1 MNLNSPVTS
10 LMTRNVKCVGPDQKI
25 IDLKHIYEQLQFHHH
40 IPVTE
45 NDILVGMVSLIDF
58 MRAIHNASLDDD
70 EAVYHSILVKEIMTL
85 NPVTMNETATIK
97 EIAEMLAKGE
107 FNSVVITDAGHV
119 KGIVT
124 TVDLLRFFLKTQ

>member
-10 LMTRNVKCVGPDQKI
+10 LMTSNVKCVEPNQKI

-70 EAVYHSILVKEIMTL
+70 EAVYHSILVKEIMSP
-85 NPVTMNETATIK
+85 NPVTASENASIK
-97 EIAEMLAKGE
+97 DIAELLAKGE
-107 FNSVVITDAGHV
+107 FNSVVITDKGHV

-124 TVDLLRFFLKTQ
+124 TVDLLRFFLKNQ

>member
-1 MNLNSPVTS
+1 MNLDSPVSS
-10 LMTRNVKCVGPDQKI
+10 LMTTNVKCVEPNQKI
-25 IDLKHIYEQLQFHHH
+25 IDLKHIYEQMQFHHH

-70 EAVYHSILVKEIMTL
+70 EAVYHSILVKDIMSL
-85 NPVTMNETATIK
+85 HPVSTGETTSIK

-107 FNSVVITDAGHV
+107 FNSVVITDSGHV

-124 TVDLLRFFLKTQ
+124 TVDLLRFFLKNN